1 MSVARSN
8 RKVTTAALALVL
20 AAGFAAPA
28 LAQGDAGSWRYD
40 RYLAQEEKAQQQKAK
55 QAQQFVR
62 SDDGSASDAG
72 KDLKLSPFERSGSV
86 LDFKRDQHNRGR

>member
-1 MSVARSN
+1 MSVAKSN

-20 AAGFAAPA
+20 AASFAAPA

-55 QAQQFVR
+55 QLVR
-62 SDDGSASDAG
+62 TDDRSASDAG
-72 KDLKLSPFERSGSV
+72 KDLELSPFERSGSV

>member
-1 MSVARSN
+1 MSVAKSN

-40 RYLAQEEKAQQQKAK
+40 RYLAQEEKAQQQK
-55 QAQQFVR
+55 QLVR
-62 SDDGSASDAG
+62 TDDRSASDAG

-86 LDFKRDQHNRGR
+86 LDYKRDQHNRGR